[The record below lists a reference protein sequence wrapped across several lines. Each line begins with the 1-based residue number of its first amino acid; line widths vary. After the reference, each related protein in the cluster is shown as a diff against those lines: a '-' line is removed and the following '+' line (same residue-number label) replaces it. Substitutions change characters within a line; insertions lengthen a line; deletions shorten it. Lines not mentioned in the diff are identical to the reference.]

1 MRNRQW
7 LVWMGCFLVSA
18 LGTSVAMA
26 GGGGNVDS
34 GTITFAGAVVEPTC
48 NIATM
53 QGVLN
58 LASNVAST
66 QQSLQQNCAGSV
78 TADASSSASRPYEVA
93 VVHLSGS
100 EPDQVLRYF
109 AGYVHAAQATA
120 DPVLVTQTYE

>member
-18 LGTSVAMA
+18 LGTSGAMA

-58 LASNVAST
+58 LVSNAAST
-66 QQSLQQNCAGSV
+66 QQSLQQNCAGPA